1 MSFEV
6 YAMNPSAII
15 IGASSGIGEA
25 LALELNS
32 HGYSLGLASRRTELL
47 QELAS
52 KLKHRAH
59 IRELDL
65 ANPDAAA
72 ISLRQLIDEMKDVE
86 LIVISAGT
94 GFNNPKL
101 EWGPELNTISV
112 NVTGFARIV
121 NVIVEYFEQRGSG
134 HLAAITS
141 ICAIRGHGDAPA
153 YGASK
158 AFMSNYL
165 GSIRHR
171 FRGKNLPIYVT
182 EICPGY
188 VDTAMAQGTSLF
200 WVASVQTAAK
210 QIVRALKARRGHV
223 YVTKRWRLIAWLLRV
238 TPYALY
244 RRG

>member
-1 MSFEV
+1 
-6 YAMNPSAII
+6 MNPSAII
-15 IGASSGIGEA
+15 IGASSGIGAA

-47 QELAS
+47 QEIAS
-52 KLKHRAH
+52 KLSRAH
-59 IRELDL
+59 ICEMDL

-72 ISLRQLIDEMKDVE
+72 ISLRQLIDEMTDVE
-86 LIVISAGT
+86 LIIISAGT

-112 NVTGFARIV
+112 NVTGFARVV

-210 QIVRALKARRGHV
+210 QIVRALKDRRSHV
-223 YVTKRWRLIAWLLRV
+223 YVTKRWRLVAWLLRV

>member
-1 MSFEV
+1 
-6 YAMNPSAII
+6 MNPSAII

-52 KLKHRAH
+52 KLSRAH
-59 IRELDL
+59 ICEMDL

-86 LIVISAGT
+86 LIIISAGT

-112 NVTGFARIV
+112 NVTGFARVV

-210 QIVRALKARRGHV
+210 QIVRALKDRRGHV